1 MSPLLVLGYVLVTGF
16 DDADAEAAKRNKK
29 ADFQLDG
36 HDE

>member
-1 MSPLLVLGYVLVTGF
+1 LGLAYVLLTGF
-16 DDADAEAAKRNKK
+16 DDPVVEKEKRKK